1 MADICDD
8 AAVLEDFFFKVAQHN
23 RKAMLPPVEAT
34 GRCLYCDEYLGDG
47 RRWCEASCRDAW
59 EKEQKTASGRY
70 PR

>member
-34 GRCLYCDEYLGDG
+34 GRCLYCDEYLGG
-47 RRWCEASCRDAW
+47 WATVVWA
-59 EKEQKTASGRY
+59 GL
-70 PR
+70 P